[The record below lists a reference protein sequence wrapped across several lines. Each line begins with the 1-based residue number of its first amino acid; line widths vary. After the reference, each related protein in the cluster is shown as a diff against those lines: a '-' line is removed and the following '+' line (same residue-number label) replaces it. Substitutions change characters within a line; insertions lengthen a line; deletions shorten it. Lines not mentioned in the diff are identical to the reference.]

1 MEMKCFESREHFG
14 SYLEPF
20 PRILKEF
27 EEIEK
32 KVGLSSFSA

>member
-1 MEMKCFESREHFG
+1 MDIKCFESREHFG

-20 PRILKEF
+20 PHILKEF

-32 KVGLSSFSA
+32 KVGFSSFSD